1 MNASWHRFP
10 SVSRIQTFHR
20 GSLDN
25 FFFKGVMNA
34 SWHRLLPVYANEARL
49 CHRGQSWCLHGVVHI
64 VKKGFVEFSECGIDV
79 QQILNAFG
87 LCILSEYNYSGFSI

>member
-1 MNASWHRFP
+1 MFKHFIEGVW
-10 SVSRIQTFHR
+10 II
-20 GSLDN
+20 
-25 FFFKGVMNA
+25 FFFRGVMNA